1 MSKRPARRAAAT
13 RASIVDV
20 PGRDAE
26 PTLSRRHSIG
36 AASARS
42 MLLTIL
48 GELVLPSGRPAWT
61 SAIVQTMAGLGVEEK
76 AARQALARTAADS
89 LIVALKHGRQVQW
102 DLTAPGR
109 RLLTDGAE
117 RIYSFAAEGT
127 TWDGRWLILTITVP
141 ETQRQLRRQLRTRL
155 SWAGFGSPMP
165 SVWVTTDTAREAEAK
180 QILNELGLASAAYSF
195 TGPFSGIGSAR
206 TLVDQAW
213 NLDAVA
219 ERYEEFIVEF
229 AGARPKAGEE
239 TVLTQIRLVHEWR
252 RFPFLDPQLPAELL
266 PPHWIGKRA
275 AAVFAELH
283 ARWHKPAQQH
293 WQQVAAGR
301 G

>member
-1 MSKRPARRAAAT
+1 MRGMSKRAPAPT
-13 RASIVDV
+13 SVLFDQSVDE
-20 PGRDAE
+20 AE

-36 AASARS
+36 ATSARS
-42 MLLTIL
+42 LLLTIL

-61 SAIVQTMAGLGVEEK
+61 SAIVQTMAGLGIEEK

-89 LIVALKHGRQVQW
+89 LIIALKHGRQVQW

-127 TWDGRWLILTITVP
+127 GWDGRWLILTITVP

-155 SWAGFGSPMP
+155 AWAGFGSPVA

-180 QILNELGLASAAYSF
+180 QILNELGLAAAAYSF

-213 NLDAVA
+213 NLTAVA
-219 ERYEEFIVEF
+219 ELYQEFIVEF
-229 AGARPKAGEE
+229 AGARPKPGEE

-283 ARWHKPAQQH
+283 VRWHKPAQQH
-293 WQQVAAGR
+293 WRQMVAGHD
-301 G
+301 